1 MKKSLLGISVLL
13 FANLF
18 QLCSTGM
25 EVASLVI
32 GIAGITITTFS
43 VIERKIKPQYNEVRG
58 CRTNHNKRK
67 SPSG

>member
-43 VIERKIKPQYNEVRG
+43 VIEKKD
-58 CRTNHNKRK
+58 
-67 SPSG
+67 